1 MQVILTT
8 CKLMLC
14 LFCFHIFSFKYLDA
28 AKVYTSHGKDH
39 GLTWKKQQDRFLFS
53 KRDAYGL
60 QHQNTNTE
68 FSLKL
73 AAFNVRI
80 FGARKMAT
88 AGVPAILVK
97 IILRYDV
104 ILIQEIRDSSGR
116 QIKKLLEL
124 VNKAS
129 TRGQYRISISRRL
142 GRSSSKEQYA
152 FFYRKDVLSVNDSYV
167 YDDGDES
174 LGIDTFARE
183 PYIVRFQSSF
193 TDIKDFILVAIHTS
207 PINAPQEIDE
217 LANVYDDVVTKF
229 NIPDVIIL
237 GDLNAAC
244 SYFSDMDRKKNR
256 LMTNKRFHWLITDCV
271 DTSVTGSHCA
281 YDRFV
286 VAGNSM
292 LKAIMESSAR
302 SFKFD
307 EILGLNKTVVEYNRF
322 RIMKSMWSQR
332 LSPPERALKVSDHYP
347 IEVHLYSRKTAL
359 ITKTVEFTFRT
370 RTPQTIDKKVI
381 FRLKKNFGNFNV
393 TTIYNDRGS
402 IHGVT
407 FSRNVADRKEALKA
421 ILDIKSKAYP
431 AKVVSLE
438 EILLAEAKIKGEW
451 GIIKDGYSGGVKMV
465 CEIYPSPTCWIAFV
479 AQY

>member
-307 EILGLNKTVVEYNRF
+307 EILGLNKTV
-322 RIMKSMWSQR
+322 
-332 LSPPERALKVSDHYP
+332 ALKVSDHYP

>member
-1 MQVILTT
+1 MPHWIKRSYLVGFANRVFYRRKDSNQCVEMQIILTT

-28 AKVYTSHGKDH
+28 AKVYTSHGKEH
-39 GLTWKKQQDRFLFS
+39 GLTWKKPQDRFLFS

-60 QHQNTNTE
+60 QHQNFNTE

-129 TRGQYRISISRRL
+129 TRGQYRISISPRL
-142 GRSSSKEQYA
+142 GRKSSKEQYA

-217 LANVYDDVVTKF
+217 LVSVYDDVVTKF

-244 SYFSDMDRKKNR
+244 SYFTDMDRKKNR

-307 EILGLNKTVVEYNRF
+307 EILGLNKTV
-322 RIMKSMWSQR
+322 
-332 LSPPERALKVSDHYP
+332 ALKVSDHYP

-381 FRLKKNFGNFNV
+381 FGLKKNFGNFNV

-407 FSRNVADRKEALKA
+407 FSRNVADKKEALKA
-421 ILDIKSKAYP
+421 ILDIKSKA
-431 AKVVSLE
+431 
-438 EILLAEAKIKGEW
+438 
-451 GIIKDGYSGGVKMV
+451 
-465 CEIYPSPTCWIAFV
+465 
-479 AQY
+479 

>member
-1 MQVILTT
+1 MQIILTT

-14 LFCFHIFSFKYLDA
+14 LFCFHIFSFNYLDA
-28 AKVYTSHGKDH
+28 AKVHTSHGKEH
-39 GLTWKKQQDRFLFS
+39 GLTWKKPQDRFLFS
-53 KRDAYGL
+53 KRDACGL
-60 QHQNTNTE
+60 QHQNFNTE

-129 TRGQYRISISRRL
+129 TRGLYRISISPRL

-152 FFYRKDVLSVNDSYV
+152 FFYRKDVLSVSDSYV

-174 LGIDTFARE
+174 LGIDTFERE

-217 LANVYDDVVTKF
+217 LVSVYDDVVTKF

-244 SYFSDMDRKKNR
+244 SYFSYMDQKKNR

-292 LKAIMESSAR
+292 LKTIMESSAR

-307 EILGLNKTVVEYNRF
+307 EILGLNKTV
-322 RIMKSMWSQR
+322 
-332 LSPPERALKVSDHYP
+332 ALKVSDHYP

-407 FSRNVADRKEALKA
+407 FSQNVADRKEALKA
-421 ILDIKSKAYP
+421 ILDIKRKAYP

-438 EILLAEAKIKGEW
+438 EISLAEDKIKGEW
-451 GIIKDGYSGGVKMV
+451 GIIKDGYSSGVKMV